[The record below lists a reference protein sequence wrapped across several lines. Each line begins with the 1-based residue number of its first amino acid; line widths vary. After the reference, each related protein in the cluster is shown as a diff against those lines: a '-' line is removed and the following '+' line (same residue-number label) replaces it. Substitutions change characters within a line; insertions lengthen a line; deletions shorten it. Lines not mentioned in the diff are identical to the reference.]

1 MADYHIDMA
10 FDWDSNSKDGF
21 QGYLQVGP
29 VKVTNG
35 QGKDSALTDLLPG
48 DTLEFYLFD
57 ISQQT
62 APTTVAIPA
71 NAPWIAFS
79 AANTDTRGSS
89 PIAANATQNAQVAS
103 LGTGNSTVF
112 GDGLPAW
119 SINAS
124 ANQLLSAR
132 VTATSG
138 DFFYTVQFD
147 ITRNGITKRF
157 GVDPEMIVQ
166 PDN

>member
-10 FDWDSNSKDGF
+10 FDWDSNPKGGF
-21 QGYLQVGP
+21 DGYLQVGA

-35 QGKDSALTDLLPG
+35 QGKDAALTDLGAG
-48 DTLEFYLFD
+48 DTLEFYLYD
-57 ISQQT
+57 ISAQT
-62 APTTVAIPA
+62 APTTVALPA

-79 AANTDTRGSS
+79 PANTDTNSSS
-89 PIAANATQNAQVAS
+89 PVAPNATQNAQVTS

-112 GDGLPAW
+112 GSGLPAW
-119 SINAS
+119 GVMGPGS
-124 ANQLLSAR
+124 QMLSAR
-132 VTATSG
+132 IAASAG
-138 DFFYTVQFD
+138 DFFYTVQFA

-166 PDN
+166 PDK